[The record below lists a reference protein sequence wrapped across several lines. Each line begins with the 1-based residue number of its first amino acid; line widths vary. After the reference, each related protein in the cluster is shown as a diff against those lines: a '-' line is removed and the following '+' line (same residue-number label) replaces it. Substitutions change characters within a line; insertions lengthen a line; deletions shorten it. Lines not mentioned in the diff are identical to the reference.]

1 MMHKRFSQIVCILF
15 FTMIF
20 ISGCGSRDGSAD
32 GSADG
37 AAEGATEPASASD
50 ANDGSIRA
58 DDIFQ
63 IVATTTQAADLAH
76 ILSEGIDG
84 IEITALMGAGVDPHL
99 YQPTES
105 DVTAMNQAD
114 LILYSGLHLE
124 GQFDQVFEA
133 LEEQGGLIY
142 SMGQAVKDAGFII
155 GATEAMA
162 ETLGPDDPHFWFDP
176 RNWEVA
182 TTDLAE
188 TLAELDPDHSDAS
201 QANAEA
207 YMTQLA
213 KLYTW
218 AEEGMTSVADGQ
230 RYLVTSHDAFQ
241 YFGAAFGW
249 QMAAIQGIS
258 TADEAGVGDI
268 QGTVNFVIENQ
279 IPVLFVESSLPPD
292 TVEAVLAAIADE
304 GGEARIGVREL
315 YSDAMDAPSVFGGTY
330 IGMLAA
336 NVYTILQSYECAGSE
351 AALPAGPDDLLPIPP
366 DELIAVDCEEA

>member
-1 MMHKRFSQIVCILF
+1 
-15 FTMIF
+15 
-20 ISGCGSRDGSAD
+20 
-32 GSADG
+32 
-37 AAEGATEPASASD
+37 
-50 ANDGSIRA
+50 
-58 DDIFQ
+58 
-63 IVATTTQAADLAH
+63 
-76 ILSEGIDG
+76 
-84 IEITALMGAGVDPHL
+84 MGAGVDPHL

-188 TLAELDPDHSDAS
+188 TLAELDPDHSDAY

-249 QMAAIQGIS
+249 H
-258 TADEAGVGDI
+258 
-268 QGTVNFVIENQ
+268 
-279 IPVLFVESSLPPD
+279 
-292 TVEAVLAAIADE
+292 
-304 GGEARIGVREL
+304 
-315 YSDAMDAPSVFGGTY
+315 
-330 IGMLAA
+330 
-336 NVYTILQSYECAGSE
+336 AGSH
-351 AALPAGPDDLLPIPP
+351 
-366 DELIAVDCEEA
+366 CR